1 MNEGCFSDDIDD
13 DERQINYSFDSIDSK
28 DSSYH

>member
-1 MNEGCFSDDIDD
+1 MDGGCFTDYIDD